1 MSRNAQRNSRKAKV
15 AIKSA
20 PVIKEKFSQAH
31 QTEINDFVPTD
42 PQKVLINKI
51 RENTLVFVDAPAGS
65 GKSSTVMWHFAK
77 EYLINR
83 YKQIMVVRTP
93 VEFCDDKIGF
103 LPSGLDD
110 KLEVHFASTKQILE
124 QFLGA
129 GRVAA
134 DTGTRIHFKIPNFML
149 GCTLKDTLLLVD
161 EAQQISPKI
170 LKLILERIGEGCK
183 VVVAGSSEQLFDAHN
198 KRDGLADAVNR
209 FFDYDEVT
217 DELIARFKNIAYHE
231 FDVDDCM
238 RDEIVK
244 DVIRAYRGE

>member
-1 MSRNAQRNSRKAKV
+1 MSRNAQRNTRKTKEVLGAK
-15 AIKSA
+15 
-20 PVIKEKFSQAH
+20 PQTKEKFSH
-31 QTEINDFVPTD
+31 NTQTEINDFTPTEA
-42 PQKVLINKI
+42 QKVLINKI

-65 GKSSTVMWHFAK
+65 GKSSTIMWHFAK
-77 EYLINR
+77 EYLVNR

-103 LPSGLDD
+103 LPNGLDD

-124 QFLGA
+124 QFLGT

-134 DTGTRIHFKIPNFML
+134 DTGSRIHFKIPNFML

-198 KRDGLADAVNR
+198 KRDGLADAVAR
-209 FFDYDEVT
+209 FFDYEEET
-217 DELIARFKNIAYHE
+217 DSLLPRFKNIAYHE
-231 FDVDDCM
+231 FDVEDCM